1 MYSCFYPKF
10 YNSILVNHRFNPY
23 LPLIF
28 TTLFNSSKNEIS
40 QKLVQCFHSTVSF
53 ENNSTQPQMLGF
65 IDDLKDE
72 ITLSILHGRVMK
84 DGSMSDLGVGNYML
98 SLYVKFR
105 DLGSARKVFD
115 EMCERDVRSWTV
127 LVSGFARVGLF
138 RNGFDLFAHMLAEGG
153 CPNGFTLS
161 SVFKCC
167 SCGGLVNDGKLVH
180 GWMLKNGI
188 VVDAVLRNSIID
200 FYVKC
205 EELDY
210 AKRLFELTSD
220 DVDTVSCNIMIGAFM
235 QCGDMDS
242 SLDMFKRL
250 PVKDVASWNTV
261 ISGMMRNGFE
271 KTALKLL
278 YEMAKERF
286 CFDELTYTI
295 ALSLISSLSML
306 ELGVQL
312 HGRLTRLNLNDNE
325 YIRSSLIDMYSKCG
339 VIDKASAIFKQFYN
353 DFSQKHH
360 FGNSRD
366 DLKRDVV
373 SWSSMISGYA
383 QNDRCREALEMFCD
397 MVREGINVDKYT
409 LTTVVSVC
417 ADYGMLD
424 FGQQVHGLVHKSDYK
439 LDLVLCSSL
448 VDMYSKCGSL
458 SDAQKMFDQTGTRS
472 TVLWTA
478 IISGYAFHGYGREA
492 LRLFDL
498 MMEDDIQ
505 PNEVTFVAVLTACSH
520 AGLIDEGRKI
530 FKLMKE
536 VYDISPGVEHFTC
549 MVDLFGR
556 AGELDEI
563 KNFIYENDLSHLSSV
578 WKAFLSSCRVHKRF
592 DLGKWVSEKLQKL
605 EPLDA
610 EHYVLLSNMCG
621 TSDRW
626 EESAKIRRLMQTKG
640 VRKQPGQSW
649 IQLNNNVHTFV
660 MGDKTHPQEA
670 EIYSYLDNL
679 IGRLKQIGYC
689 VDLGQVTQDVEE
701 EQREMFLRSHSE
713 KLAVVYGIISTTTGT
728 PIRVMKNL
736 RVCTDCH
743 NFLKYTSLLLGR
755 EIVVRDIRRFHYFK
769 GGLCSCGDYW

>member
-1 MYSCFYPKF
+1 MQCTYLYPKF
-10 YNSILVNHRFNPY
+10 YTSTLPYHRFNPF

-28 TTLFNSSKNEIS
+28 TTLFNSSKNETT
-40 QKLVQCFHSTVSF
+40 QKHVHRFHSTISSKD
-53 ENNSTQPQMLGF
+53 NSRQPQMLGF
-65 IDDLKDE
+65 IDDLRDGVAVR
-72 ITLSILHGRVMK
+72 ILHGRVIK
-84 DGSMSDLGVGNYML
+84 DGSMSGLGVGNYML
-98 SLYVKFR
+98 SLYVKFK
-105 DLGSARKVFD
+105 DLGNARKVFD
-115 EMCERDVRSWTV
+115 EMLERDVRSWTV
-127 LVSGFARVGLF
+127 LVSGFARVGMY
-138 RNGFDLFAHMLAEGG
+138 RNGFDLFGGMIAEGV

-161 SVFKCC
+161 SLFKCC
-167 SCGGLVNDGKLVH
+167 SCGGLVSEGKLVH
-180 GWMLKNGI
+180 GWMTKKGI
-188 VVDAVLRNSIID
+188 VFDTVLRNSVID

-205 EELDY
+205 DEIGY
-210 AKRLFELTSD
+210 AKRLFELSG

-235 QCGDMDS
+235 QCGDMGS

-261 ISGMMRNGFE
+261 LSGMMRNVYD
-271 KTALKLL
+271 KTALELL
-278 YEMAKERF
+278 YEMAKEKFR
-286 CFDELTYTI
+286 FDEFTYTI
-295 ALSLISSLSML
+295 ALSLASSLSML

-312 HGRLTRLNLNDNE
+312 HGRLIRLELNDNE
-325 YIRSSLIDMYSKCG
+325 YIRPSLIDMYSKCG
-339 VIDKASAIFKQFYN
+339 VIDKASAMFKQFYN
-353 DFSQKHH
+353 DH
-360 FGNSRD
+360 SR
-366 DLKRDVV
+366 KRHLECSRYDSKGGVV

-424 FGQQVHGLVHKSDYK
+424 FGQQVHGLVHKSEYK
-439 LDLVLCSSL
+439 LDVFLCSSL

-458 SDAQKMFDQTGTRS
+458 SDAQKMFDQTGIRN

-478 IISGYAFHGYGREA
+478 IISGYALHGHGREA
-492 LRLFDL
+492 VRLFNL
-498 MMEDDIQ
+498 MTEDGIQ

-520 AGLIDEGRKI
+520 AGLIDEGRNF

-536 VYDISPGVEHFTC
+536 VFDISPGVEHYTC

-556 AGELDEI
+556 AGQLNEI
-563 KNFIYENDLSHLSSV
+563 KSFIHENNLSHLTSV
-578 WKAFLSSCRVHKRF
+578 WKAFLSSCRVHKHY

-621 TSDRW
+621 TSNRW
-626 EESAKIRRLMQTKG
+626 EESAKVRSLMQKKG

-649 IQLNNNVHTFV
+649 IQLNNQVHTFV
-660 MGDKTHPQEA
+660 MGDRTHPQEA
-670 EIYSYLDNL
+670 EIYSYLDSL

-689 VDLGQVTQDVEE
+689 IDRGQVTQDVEE
-701 EQREMFLRSHSE
+701 EQQEMFLRSHSE
-713 KLAVVYGIISTTTGT
+713 KLAVVYGIISTTNRS

-743 NFLKYTSLLLGR
+743 NFLKYTSQILGR

-769 GGLCSCGDYW
+769 GGICSCGDYW